1 MEAFILDLLVG
12 THNPGKRREYQE
24 LLAGLPVR
32 WLSPQE
38 AGLGS
43 FEPEETG
50 DTFEANARL
59 KALAY
64 AQAAGM
70 PALAD
75 DSGLEVD
82 ALDGAPGIYSAR
94 YGDPDA
100 TDADRYVKL
109 LEAMEAIPEDRRV
122 ARFVCVVALA
132 LPDGRVYT
140 SRGTMEGQIGY
151 APKGANGFGYD
162 PVFVLPD
169 GRHLAELS
177 SDEKHTISHR
187 GTALAAF
194 KPTLLRVLV

>member
-1 MEAFILDLLVG
+1 MLNLLVG
-12 THNPGKRREYQE
+12 TQNAGKRREYQD
-24 LLAGLPVR
+24 LLAELPLQWV
-32 WLSPQE
+32 SPQE
-38 AGLGS
+38 AGLDT

-50 DTFEANARL
+50 TTFEENARL

-64 AQAAGM
+64 ARAADM

-94 YGDPDA
+94 YGGPGA

-109 LEAMEAIPEDRRV
+109 LKALEAVPEAQRG

-132 LPDGRVYT
+132 WPDGRLYT
-140 SRGTMEGQIGY
+140 ARGTLEGRIGH
-151 APKGANGFGYD
+151 APQGTFGFGYD
-162 PVFVLPD
+162 PIFVLPD
-169 GRHLAELS
+169 GRHLAELPAG
-177 SDEKHTISHR
+177 EKHTISHR
-187 GTALAAF
+187 GAALAAF